1 MPTKDHNPTT
11 SGRRF
16 YTKLDRSDIDKDK
29 EPEKDLV
36 KTKKEAAGRN
46 SSGKITARHR
56 GGGAKRKIRQIDFK
70 RDKDDVPATVA
81 SIEYAPNRSAHV
93 ALLNYEDGEKRY
105 ILAPMGLSVGDTVRS
120 GDAIPTRTGNSL
132 PLARIAVGT
141 VVHAIELVPGKGAQ
155 LARSAGTFAQVVAK
169 EGNMATLRLPS
180 SEMRMVSQK
189 CRATIGRVGNVDHQN
204 LQDGKAG
211 RNRHKGRRPKVR
223 GSAMN
228 PVDHPHGGG
237 EGRTPIGLDSP
248 RSPWGKRTLGKQTRK
263 GKRESDKYIVRR
275 RKK

>member
-1 MPTKDHNPTT
+1 MPTKDHNAT
-11 SGRRF
+11 SPGRRF
-16 YTKLDRSDIDKDK
+16 YTKLDRSDLDKK
-29 EPEKDLV
+29 KKPEKKLL

-56 GGGAKRKIRQIDFK
+56 GGGTKRRVRQIDFR
-70 RDKDDVPATVA
+70 RDKDGIPARVA
-81 SIEYAPNRSAHV
+81 SIEYAPSRSAHI
-93 ALLNYEDGEKRY
+93 ALLNYADGEKRY
-105 ILAPMGLSVGDTVRS
+105 ILAPHGLSVGDTVQS
-120 GDAIPTRTGNSL
+120 GDMVPTRTGNSL

-204 LQDGKAG
+204 IQDGKAG
-211 RNRHKGRRPKVR
+211 RKRHKGRRPHVR

-237 EGRTPIGLDSP
+237 EGKAPIGLDSP

-275 RKK
+275 RRK